1 MAKEIY
7 YTIENGEKKLTWI
20 ARDTETKEVVKEF
33 TDMIEGLK
41 FVNKSGINGV
51 YWDKQA
57 EKYKA
62 FIFLKG
68 KKIYLGSYKELAD
81 AAKARKEAEEKYY
94 KPIIDK
100 YKKQ

>member
-41 FVNKSGINGV
+41 FVNKNENTEETIWKV
-51 YWDKQA
+51 KQH
-57 EKYKA
+57 
-62 FIFLKG
+62 IMG
-68 KKIYLGSYKELAD
+68 K
-81 AAKARKEAEEKYY
+81 
-94 KPIIDK
+94 
-100 YKKQ
+100 

>member
-41 FVNKSGINGV
+41 FVNKNENTELYNRTAKDV
-51 YWDKQA
+51 F
-57 EKYKA
+57 E
-62 FIFLKG
+62 FI
-68 KKIYLGSYKELAD
+68 
-81 AAKARKEAEEKYY
+81 RR
-94 KPIIDK
+94 
-100 YKKQ
+100 

>member
-41 FVNKSGINGV
+41 FVNKNENTELYNITAKDV
-51 YWDKQA
+51 F
-57 EKYKA
+57 E
-62 FIFLKG
+62 FI
-68 KKIYLGSYKELAD
+68 
-81 AAKARKEAEEKYY
+81 RR
-94 KPIIDK
+94 
-100 YKKQ
+100 